1 MADHRPP
8 VPDHW
13 KAQPRPMLWPL
24 FPTPRVIRSRR
35 RHQTA
40 RDPRGEAEAFDDES
54 LIAQAREGDADA
66 FRTLVDR
73 HHLSIFN
80 IVLRTVRDPA
90 LAEDVTQDA
99 FLRAWRSAG
108 QFRGGN
114 VRGWLMRIAVNRAYD
129 TLRSRKRRPSDSLD
143 ALDYEPVPQWSSGA
157 VATEAP
163 DAYSARAALS
173 ERLERLLSLLPDD
186 QRTALLLVD
195 MQGFSYDEAAG
206 IMAVAPGTIKS
217 RISRARARLREE
229 IRADTESSELFDR
242 FVRQESET
250 ST

>member
-1 MADHRPP
+1 
-8 VPDHW
+8 
-13 KAQPRPMLWPL
+13 MLWPI
-24 FPTPRVIRSRR
+24 FPTPRVIRNRR
-35 RHQTA
+35 RRPDARGDTA
-40 RDPRGEAEAFDDES
+40 HATPADDET
-54 LIAQAREGDADA
+54 LIDRARAGDTDA
-66 FRTLVDR
+66 FRELVDR
-73 HHLSIFN
+73 HHVSIFN

-99 FLRAWRSAG
+99 FLRAWRSAH

-129 TLRSRKRRPSDSLD
+129 ALRSRKRRPSDSLD
-143 ALDYEPVPQWSSGA
+143 ALEYEPVPRWTSTVGA
-157 VATEAP
+157 AEQP
-163 DAYSARAALS
+163 DSYSARTELS
-173 ERLERLLSLLPDD
+173 KRLEQLLAQLPDD

-229 IRADTESSELFDR
+229 IRADTDASELFDR

>member
-1 MADHRPP
+1 
-8 VPDHW
+8 
-13 KAQPRPMLWPL
+13 MLWPI
-24 FPTPRVIRSRR
+24 FPTPRVIRYRR
-35 RHQTA
+35 RRPLPREDEASRQPAADETLIDRA
-40 RDPRGEAEAFDDES
+40 RA
-54 LIAQAREGDADA
+54 GDADA
-66 FRTLVDR
+66 FRELVDR
-73 HHLSIFN
+73 HHMPVFN
-80 IVLRTVRDPA
+80 VVLRTVRDAA

-129 TLRSRKRRPSDSLD
+129 ALRSRKRRPADSLD
-143 ALDYEPVPQWSSGA
+143 ALEYEPVPRWSST
-157 VATEAP
+157 VEAAEPP
-163 DAYSARAALS
+163 DSYSARTELS
-173 ERLERLLSLLPDD
+173 ERLEQLLAQLPDD

-217 RISRARARLREE
+217 RISRARSRLREE
-229 IRADTESSELFDR
+229 IRADTAASELFDR